1 MWKWPHLSV
10 LLPDEL
16 QEQLGMDSTHTCT
29 NLFCIIFLPFVIANS
44 QDKLSRLRMG
54 GWGCFRSLIR
64 RHEGRCPN
72 KATNDVVIEFASI
85 QDRGE
90 R

>member
-1 MWKWPHLSV
+1 
-10 LLPDEL
+10 
-16 QEQLGMDSTHTCT
+16 MDSTHTCT
-29 NLFCIIFLPFVIANS
+29 NLYCIISLPFVIANS
-44 QDKLSRLRMG
+44 QDKLSRVRGG

-64 RHEGRCPN
+64 RHEGRCPSE
-72 KATNDVVIEFASI
+72 ATNDVVIEFASI